1 MESTKTKNIEQ
12 VDLVVHTSCGIEF
25 EVIEVLTGESLTE
38 GRVYWC
44 SDEDI
49 EEDEEIES
57 RGWDHFRKKIAKQG
71 WTIREEVWS

>member
-1 MESTKTKNIEQ
+1 MNTTTTTAKQ
-12 VDLVVHTSCGIEF
+12 VDLVVHTTCGIEF
-25 EVIEVLTGESLTE
+25 EVIDVATNKSLTD

-57 RGWDHFRKKIAKQG
+57 RGWNHFRKRIAKQG
-71 WTIREEVWS
+71 WAIRQEVWS